1 MPGPASR
8 CLVAA
13 FLLAFSLAALAD
25 AVTDRARNLLAR
37 NEAKAA
43 YELLLPLEAQRAGD
57 PEYDYLLGIASID
70 AGDHERAIFALER
83 VLAVQPGNLQ
93 ARAEIARAY
102 YELGEKDTAQ
112 REFESVRA
120 GEVPQA
126 VRATVDRY
134 LSAIAA
140 SRATRFNAY
149 VEIGAGHDSNVN
161 AATAQSQVAV
171 PFFGGALFQLAP
183 GALKLE
189 DSFSSFAAGLSFGHD
204 LSAQWSLVGGA
215 SYYGKYNRDITLFD
229 MSSWDGALG
238 LRWAKDADAIT
249 LVAQGQT
256 YSVDDRRYRDSLG
269 GTLQWQHNLNQA
281 SQVSVFLQHAALSYP
296 DPTQEIRDAHRTI
309 LGVGTAHAFGGE
321 FSPVVFASLYGGE
334 EKQDNETVP
343 HLGHKPI
350 GVRVG
355 AQTAVATQTIL
366 FGVASYEQRKY
377 NGDDPLFLVRRDDAY
392 YDVTVGITYTFAPKW
407 SLRPQATYTENSS
420 NIEIYSYKRTVAQVS
435 LRRDF

>member
-8 CLVAA
+8 CLAA
-13 FLLAFSLAALAD
+13 ALLLACSLAAHAD
-25 AVTDRARNLLAR
+25 ALTDRAKGLLAR
-37 NEAKAA
+37 NDAKAA

-57 PEYDYLLGIASID
+57 PEYDYLLGIASLD

-112 REFESVRA
+112 REFEAVR
-120 GEVPQA
+120 GGDVPPQ
-126 VRATVDRY
+126 VRATVDRF

-149 VEIGAGHDSNVN
+149 IEIAAGHDSNVN

-189 DSFSSFAAGLSFGHD
+189 DSFSSLAAGFSFGTD

-238 LRWAKDADAIT
+238 LRWAKDADAVT

-256 YSVDDRRYRDSLG
+256 YSVDDRRYRDSAG
-269 GTLQWQHNLNQA
+269 GTLQWQHNLSQA
-281 SQVSVFLQHAALSYP
+281 TQVSLFLQHAALSYP
-296 DPTQEIRDAHRTI
+296 DATQEIRDAHRSI
-309 LGVGTAHAFGGE
+309 GGVGIAHAFGGE
-321 FSPVVFASLYGGE
+321 YSPVVFASLYGGE
-334 EKQDNETVP
+334 EKQDNDTVP
-343 HLGHKPI
+343 HLGHKPL
-350 GVRVG
+350 GLRLG
-355 AQTAVATQTIL
+355 AQTALARQVML
-366 FGVASYEQRKY
+366 FGTLAAEQRKY
-377 NGDDPLFLVRRDDAY
+377 NGDDPLFLARRDDQQ
-392 YDVTVGITYTFAPKW
+392 YDATIGISYTFAPKW
-407 SLRPQATYTENSS
+407 SLRPQATYTENRS
-420 NIEIYSYKRTVAQVS
+420 NIDIYSYKRTVAQVG